1 MDIAGFFLDLMTE
14 AVGALAGP
22 PLRFAVSRG
31 IVHFPF
37 LSDLLGR
44 VPFSPGWKL
53 RRAVYARILPRIG
66 RNVILHPG
74 VVLEDPRTSF
84 GDDVWVS
91 HQCYLDYATIGD
103 HVLVGP
109 HAVILA
115 GRHPHQAERLDIPIK
130 LQPNNPKQPV
140 SLGNGCWIGANATV
154 MADVGHDAIVGA
166 GSVVTRAVPPFA
178 IVAGN
183 PARVLRMRGGAP
195 GS

>member
-1 MDIAGFFLDLMTE
+1 MRIAGYILDALTE
-14 AVGALAGP
+14 VVGALAGP
-22 PLRFAVSRG
+22 PLRVAVSHG
-31 IVHFPF
+31 LVHFPF
-37 LSDLLGR
+37 LTDMLGR
-44 VPFSPGWKL
+44 FPFTPGWKL

-66 RNVILHPG
+66 QNVILHPG

-84 GDDVWVS
+84 GEDVWVS
-91 HQCYLDYATIGD
+91 HACYLDYAIIGD

-166 GSVVTRAVPPFA
+166 GSVVTRAVPPLA

>member
-1 MDIAGFFLDLMTE
+1 MRVAGSILDTMSEL
-14 AVGALAGP
+14 VGTLVGP
-22 PLRFAVSRG
+22 PLRLAVASG
-31 IVHFPF
+31 MVHFPF
-37 LSDLLGR
+37 LTDVLGR
-44 VPFSPGWKL
+44 IPFSPGFKL
-53 RRAVYARILPRIG
+53 RRAIYARILPRIG

-84 GDDVWVS
+84 GDDVWIS
-91 HQCYLDYATIGD
+91 HACYLDYATIGD

-115 GRHPHQAERLDIPIK
+115 GGRPHQSERVDIPIK

-140 SLGNGCWIGANATV
+140 TLGSGCWVGANATV

-166 GSVVTRAVPPFA
+166 GSVVTRPVPPFA
-178 IVAGN
+178 VVAGN

-195 GS
+195 SA